1 MDIVYS
7 VALLGL
13 AVVLFVVFLLAD
25 RRPDRSG
32 WVSDGGTVAE
42 LSTVLITG
50 LIAFGLCFGVRFFA
64 SINEVA
70 IGVREVALLAATLT
84 AYYLILLKLAPR
96 RRLAEHAAKLAQR
109 STVTELSSVSIVPL
123 ASPADNEGPS
133 NNPRLPRAA

>member
-13 AVVLFVVFLLAD
+13 AVVLFYVLLLAD
-25 RRPDRSG
+25 RWPNRSG
-32 WVSDGGTVAE
+32 WVSDGTVAE

-50 LIAFGLCFGVRFFA
+50 LIAFGLCFAVRFFA

-96 RRLAEHAAKLAQR
+96 RRLAEYAAALAQG
-109 STVTELSSVSIVPL
+109 SAVTELSSVSIVPL
-123 ASPADNEGPS
+123 ASPADNDGPS

>member
-13 AVVLFVVFLLAD
+13 AVVLFYVFLLAD

-32 WVSDGGTVAE
+32 WVSDGTVAE

-64 SINEVA
+64 SINELA
-70 IGVREVALLAATLT
+70 IGVKEVALLAATLT

-96 RRLAEHAAKLAQR
+96 RRLAEHAAALAQR
-109 STVTELSSVSIVPL
+109 NAMRELSSANIVNL
-123 ASPADNEGPS
+123 ASPADDNDPS
-133 NNPRLPRAA
+133 NNPGLPRAA